1 MSALTTDTTIFSA
14 DGTSDP
20 KVGFKGVTLVREV
33 DFGQTG
39 VTGAVNYEFLGIPKG
54 FVALAVGIEE
64 LEKCPSGTI
73 TAKVKGDS
81 ATLGSA
87 LTVGGDS
94 LAAGVYLPDASN
106 HGPKA
111 FAAADMLCLVPSVAM
126 ATGRV
131 RISLVGVLP
140 NGEDTRYSPTLGAP
154 WRKIGNTSRNVAE
167 PDRLLG
173 K

>member
-33 DFGQTG
+33 DFGQAG

-54 FVALAVGIEE
+54 FVSLAIGIEE

-94 LAAGVYLPDASN
+94 LATGVYTAA
-106 HGPKA
+106 KA
-111 FAAADMLCLVPSVAM
+111 FADADMLCLVPSVAM

>member
-1 MSALTTDTTIFSA
+1 MSALTTNTTLFSA
-14 DGTSDP
+14 DGTFDP

-33 DFGQTG
+33 DFGMAN

-87 LTVGGDS
+87 LTVGGDA
-94 LAAGVYLPDASN
+94 LAAGVYTAS
-106 HGPKA
+106 KA
-111 FAAADMLCLVPSVAM
+111 FAAADMLCIVPSVAM
-126 ATGRV
+126 TAGRIRV
-131 RISLVGVLP
+131 SLVGVLP
-140 NGEDTRYSPTLGAP
+140 NSDTRYSPELAAP

>member
-1 MSALTTDTTIFSA
+1 MALTTNTTLFSA
-14 DGTSDP
+14 DGTFDP

-33 DFGQTG
+33 DFGMAN
-39 VTGAVNYEFLGIPKG
+39 VTGAVNYELLGIPKG
-54 FVALAVGIEE
+54 FMALALGIEE

-73 TAKVKGDS
+73 TAKVKGS
-81 ATLGSA
+81 EATLGSA

-111 FAAADMLCLVPSVAM
+111 FAAADMLCIVPSVAM
-126 ATGRV
+126 TAGRIRV
-131 RISLVGVLP
+131 SLVGVLP
-140 NGEDTRYSPTLGAP
+140 NSDTRYSPELAAP

>member
-1 MSALTTDTTIFSA
+1 MSALTTNTTLFSA
-14 DGTSDP
+14 DGTFDP

-33 DFGQTG
+33 DFGMAN

-54 FVALAVGIEE
+54 FVALAIGIEDV
-64 LEKCPSGTI
+64 EKCPSGTI

-94 LAAGVYLPDASN
+94 LAAGVYTSD
-106 HGPKA
+106 KA
-111 FAAADMLCLVPSVAM
+111 FAAADMLCIVPSVSMTA
-126 ATGRV
+126 GRIRV
-131 RISLVGVLP
+131 SLVGVLP
-140 NGEDTRYSPTLGAP
+140 NSDTRYSPELAAP